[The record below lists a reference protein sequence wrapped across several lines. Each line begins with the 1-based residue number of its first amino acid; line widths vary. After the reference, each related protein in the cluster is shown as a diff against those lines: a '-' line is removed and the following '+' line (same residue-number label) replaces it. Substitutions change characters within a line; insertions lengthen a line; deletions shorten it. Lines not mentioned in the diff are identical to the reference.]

1 MGGAV
6 TVDSGLET
14 SDLSGTSTLPHWAES
29 GAVLF
34 SAHLRAISPW
44 VGLLEAGWL
53 DTNVD
58 CLASP

>member
-1 MGGAV
+1 MLTGGAV

-14 SDLSGTSTLPHWAES
+14 RGMFTLPHWAES

-34 SAHLRAISPW
+34 SAHLSAISPW
-44 VGLLEAGWL
+44 VSLLEAGWL

-58 CLASP
+58 CLASL